1 MACPRC
7 ARDARSHT
15 GERIVQEW
23 IRREAD
29 ELLPKLV
36 EWRRDFHRHPE
47 LGFQEVRTAG
57 IVAAHLQELG
67 LEVSTGVGKT
77 GVIAMVEPD
86 DLPDDSETVLLRFDM
101 DALPIHEETGLP
113 YASQNAGVMH
123 ACGHDG
129 HTAIGMGVAQLLTRH
144 RNELSGRVKLVFQPA
159 EEGLGGA
166 MAMIDDGALEEPQPA
181 AAYGLHLWSRLP
193 YNQVVVQP
201 GPLWAAADIF
211 TLTVHGKGG
220 HGATPHDT
228 IDATLVASQLVVA
241 LQTIVS
247 RNANPSDTAVVTVA
261 SFQSGNAGNVISEQ
275 AVLKGTIRS
284 FEPDVRDLLLRRFEE
299 ICTGICQAFGA
310 SYEFEMHS
318 CVPAT
323 INSEA
328 GARVMEG
335 IAREVVG
342 EQNVAQIAPMMVG
355 EDMAEFLNRA
365 PGCFVLVGAAN
376 PEEGFYSPHHSPSF
390 DFEES
395 VMPTGVSLLAEAAFS
410 QLAIGKSAENESGE

>member
-1 MACPRC
+1 M
-7 ARDARSHT
+7 
-15 GERIVQEW
+15 QEW
-23 IRREAD
+23 IPREAE
-29 ELLPKLV
+29 ELLPRLV

-67 LEVSTGVGKT
+67 LEVTTGVGRT

-86 DLPDDSETVLLRFDM
+86 DLPDDGETVLLRFDM

-113 YASQNAGVMH
+113 FASQNAGVMH

-129 HTAIGMGVAQLLTRH
+129 HTAIGMGVAQLLTKH
-144 RNELSGRVKLVFQPA
+144 RNELPGRVKLVFQPA

-166 MAMIDDGALEEPQPA
+166 MAMINDGALEEPQPA

-201 GPLWAAADIF
+201 GHLWAAADMF

-228 IDATLVASQLVVA
+228 IDATLVACQLVVA
-241 LQTIVS
+241 LQSIVA
-247 RNANPSDTAVVTVA
+247 RNTNPSDTAVVTVGA
-261 SFQSGNAGNVISEQ
+261 LNSGNKGNVISER
-275 AVLKGTIRS
+275 AVLEGTIRS
-284 FEPDVRDLLLRRFEE
+284 FDSDVRDLLLKRIDE
-299 ICTGICQAFGA
+299 ICTGICRAFGA
-310 SYEFEMHS
+310 TFEFDMAS

-323 INSEA
+323 TNSVA
-328 GARVMEG
+328 GAQLMERVANG
-335 IAREVVG
+335 VVG
-342 EQNVAQIAPMMVG
+342 EPNVARIAPMMVG

-365 PGCFVLVGAAN
+365 PGCFVLVGAAS
-376 PEEGFYSPHHSPSF
+376 PEEGFYSPHHSPTF

-395 VMPTGVSLLAEAAFS
+395 VMPTGVALLAEAAFS
-410 QLAIGKSAENESGE
+410 QLATGPNS

>member
-1 MACPRC
+1 M
-7 ARDARSHT
+7 
-15 GERIVQEW
+15 QEW

-29 ELLPKLV
+29 ELLPQLV
-36 EWRRDFHRHPE
+36 AWRRDFHRHPE
-47 LGFQEVRTAG
+47 LGFEEVRTAG
-57 IVAAHLQELG
+57 VVAAQLQELG

-86 DLPDDSETVLLRFDM
+86 GLPEDSETVLLRFDM

-113 YASQNAGVMH
+113 FASENSGVMH

-144 RNELSGRVKLVFQPA
+144 RDELKGRVKLVFQPA

-166 MAMIDDGALEEPQPA
+166 MAMIEDGALDAPQPA

-228 IDATLVASQLVVA
+228 IDATMVACQLVVA

-247 RNANPSDTAVVTVA
+247 RNANPSDTAVVTVG
-261 SFQSGNAGNVISEQ
+261 SFQSGSAGNVISER
-275 AVLKGTIRS
+275 AVLQGTIRS
-284 FEPDVRDLLLRRFEE
+284 FEPEVRNLLLQRMDE
-299 ICTGICQAFGA
+299 ICTGICEAFGA
-310 SYEFEMHS
+310 SYEIDLQS

-323 INSEA
+323 VNSES

-335 IAREVVG
+335 IAKAVVG

-376 PEEGFYSPHHSPSF
+376 PEEGYYSPHHSPTF

-395 VMPTGVSLLAEAAFS
+395 VMPTGVALLAEAAYS
-410 QLAIGKSAENESGE
+410 QLAAGMGAGNEE

>member
-1 MACPRC
+1 M
-7 ARDARSHT
+7 
-15 GERIVQEW
+15 QEW

-101 DALPIHEETGLP
+101 AALPIHEETGLP

-395 VMPTGVSLLAEAAFS
+395 VMPTGVSLIAEAAFS

>member
-1 MACPRC
+1 M
-7 ARDARSHT
+7 
-15 GERIVQEW
+15 QEW

-29 ELLPKLV
+29 ELLPQLV

-57 IVAAHLQELG
+57 VVAAHLQALG
-67 LEVSTGVGKT
+67 LEVSAGVGKT

-86 DLPDDSETVLLRFDM
+86 GLPEDSETVLLRFDM
-101 DALPIHEETGLP
+101 DALPIHEETDLP
-113 YASQNAGVMH
+113 FASENPGVMH

-144 RNELSGRVKLVFQPA
+144 RNELPGRVKLVFQPA

-166 MAMIDDGALEEPQPA
+166 MAMIEDGALEAPQPA

-201 GPLWAAADIF
+201 GPLWAAADMF
-211 TLTVHGKGG
+211 TLTVFGKGG

-228 IDATLVASQLVVA
+228 IDATLVACQLVVA

-247 RNANPSDTAVVTVA
+247 RNANPSDTAVVTVGA
-261 SFQSGNAGNVISEQ
+261 LHSGNAGNVISER
-275 AVLKGTIRS
+275 AVLEGTIRS
-284 FEPDVRDLLLRRFEE
+284 FEPEVRSLLLERIDEV
-299 ICTGICQAFGA
+299 CTGICQAFGA
-310 SYEFEMHS
+310 RYEFELQS

-323 INSEA
+323 INSES
-328 GARVMEG
+328 GARVMES
-335 IAREVVG
+335 IANEVVG
-342 EQNVAQIAPMMVG
+342 GQNVTRIAPMMVG

-376 PEEGFYSPHHSPSF
+376 PEEGFYSPHHSPTF

-395 VMPTGVSLLAEAAFS
+395 VMPTGVALLAEAAFS
-410 QLAIGKSAENESGE
+410 QLATGYSAGNEEGK